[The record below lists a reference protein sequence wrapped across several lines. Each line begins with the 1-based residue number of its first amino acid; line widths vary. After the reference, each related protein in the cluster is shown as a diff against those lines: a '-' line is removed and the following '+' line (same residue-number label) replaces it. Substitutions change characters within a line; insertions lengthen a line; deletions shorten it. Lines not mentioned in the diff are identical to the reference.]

1 MEKESRKSFS
11 SGLCCDLA

>member
-1 MEKESRKSFS
+1 MEKESRKSFT